1 VLIKDV
7 FWLKNEL
14 GFAVGL
20 IITLIFVYTFFLKK
34 KSLIL
39 NKDRINVILYI
50 TFSFVFIWICSVFHD
65 VSFLTSI
72 QFYRQLIIP
81 LSLFLIFSTIRENI
95 TLEQF
100 RKYFV
105 LVIIIEFLLSLL
117 QYQNLAPEFL
127 TQKDLNIER
136 LFHGTFSNNN
146 FIGNFFALFALV
158 LYFELIE
165 KSFLELSKLKF
176 YSLLSM
182 TLLGVILSGVRTSF
196 LALIA
201 GIILAN
207 LMIPGKRKLVLI
219 ASLGGLIFINSLSN
233 LKTFFSVD
241 NSFTRIIEGVEILT
255 TETDLK
261 NSKSTI
267 SLSLRLFDAF
277 NDGNFWIGQGKLFK
291 GGYFVVDSG
300 STTKE
305 ISIENKNETDA
316 TLMVILVEF
325 GVIGLSIFLLPA
337 IWIFNITKNKRK
349 SFVFL
354 VTLLLMTITD
364 LGIYYSLNVFIVL
377 FYLKTTK
384 SHQFKKDKYSIL
396 KDSIL

>member
-1 VLIKDV
+1 VLIKDI
-7 FWLKNEL
+7 FWFKNEL

-20 IITLIFVYTFFLKK
+20 TITLTFVHSFFLKK

-39 NKDRINVILYI
+39 SIDRINVILYI
-50 TFSFVFIWICSVFHD
+50 SFSFMFLWISSVFHD

-72 QFYRQLIIP
+72 HFYRQLIIP
-81 LSLFLIFSTIRENI
+81 LLLFLVFSTIKENI
-95 TLEQF
+95 TIEQF
-100 RKYFV
+100 RKYFI
-105 LVIIIEFLLSLL
+105 LVIILEFFLSLL
-117 QYQNLAPEFL
+117 QYQNLSPEFL

-182 TLLGVILSGVRTSF
+182 TVLGVVLSGVRTSF

-201 GIILAN
+201 GVILAN
-207 LMIPGKRKLVLI
+207 LMLPGKRKLVLTVLI
-219 ASLGGLIFINSLSN
+219 GCLIFINSLSN
-233 LKTFFSVD
+233 LKTFFSD
-241 NSFTRIIEGVEILT
+241 NNSVTRIIEGIEVLT

-267 SLSLRLFDAF
+267 SLSLRLFEAF

-300 STTKE
+300 STTTE
-305 ISIENKNETDA
+305 ISIEKKNETDA
-316 TLMVILVEF
+316 TLMIILVEF
-325 GVIGLSIFLLPA
+325 GVIGLLIFLLPA
-337 IWIFNITKNKRK
+337 IWIFNISNNKKK
-349 SFVFL
+349 SMVFL
-354 VTLLLMTITD
+354 VTLLLMTVTD
-364 LGIYYSLNVFIVL
+364 LGIYYSLNVLIVL

-384 SHQFKKDKYSIL
+384 THQFEKHKYSIL
-396 KDSIL
+396 